1 MALASPLGLKVP
13 EDPTTDL
20 FTIAPAE
27 LGDYLTARPS
37 LLTGLV
43 PDSPTP
49 DLLAEQYRELTS
61 AVRLLWPGPYDR
73 KLARWL
79 HRIQLPTLL
88 LWGTADRLI
97 PVGQC
102 AAWAKLIPCCSRA
115 PGTCSS
121 TIRPTRWRRWAASRW
136 RPDRHR
142 RTAGCPLS

>member
-102 AAWAKLIPCCSRA
+102 AAWAKLIPSAESRLFEGA
-115 PGTCSS
+115 GHLLFDDSADAVEAVGGFTM
-121 TIRPTRWRRWAASRW
+121 AS
-136 RPDRHR
+136 
-142 RTAGCPLS
+142 